1 MKETARVAIVG
12 AGIAGASVAWHLA
25 REGVDGIV
33 LLEREEAPG
42 RRASGR
48 NAALV
53 RQSVEDEVNLRLAV
67 ESVRFLEDP
76 PAGFEPR
83 PEFRRTGSLLL
94 AGDSMGLERL
104 DRVVAAALRNRLEVR
119 RVGAA
124 ECARIVPILARG
136 AVAGGLLC
144 PSDGV
149 IDIHALLHAFLRGAT
164 SRGARLLTSCRVEE
178 VLVEGGAVAGLRTS
192 AGELETRLVVNAAGA
207 WAGALAPPGAARLPL
222 RPTRRHLFVTE
233 PVPAV
238 DPRWPFVW
246 DVSGPFYFRPESGGL
261 LVCPCDED
269 DAPDLEETTD
279 PRIEEEAAAGT
290 LRLLP
295 SLAGRG
301 FARGWA
307 GLRTLT
313 PDHRFAIGEDPSLR
327 GLFWVAGLGGHGI
340 TCAPAIGRI
349 AADRILGKASAF
361 PDAALLAPGRFS

>member
-1 MKETARVAIVG
+1 MKETAQVAIVG

-25 REGVDGIV
+25 REGVEGIV

-42 RRASGR
+42 LRASGR

-53 RQSVEDEVNLRLAV
+53 RQSVEDEVNLQLAV

-76 PAGFEPR
+76 PGGFEPR

-104 DRVVAAALRNRLEVR
+104 DRVAAAALRNRLEVR
-119 RVGAA
+119 RIGAA

-136 AVAGGLLC
+136 TVAGGLHC

-149 IDIHALLHAFLRGAT
+149 IDIHALLQAFLRGAT
-164 SRGARLLTSCRVEE
+164 ARGGRLRTSCRVEE
-178 VLVEGGAVAGLRTS
+178 ILVEGEAVAGLRTS
-192 AGELETRLVVNAAGA
+192 AGDLATRVVVNAAGA
-207 WAGALAPPGAARLPL
+207 WAGALAPPGAAKVPL

-246 DVSGPFYFRPESGGL
+246 DVSGPLYFRPESGGL
-261 LVCPCDED
+261 LVCPCDEE
-269 DAPDLEETTD
+269 DAPGFDETTD

-301 FARGWA
+301 FARRWA

-313 PDHRFAIGEDPSLR
+313 PDQRFAIGEDPAVR
-327 GLFWVAGLGGHGI
+327 GFFWIAGLGGHGI
-340 TCAPAIGRI
+340 TCSPAIGRI
-349 AADRILGKASAF
+349 AADRILRGESAF
-361 PDAALLAPGRFS
+361 ADAPLLAPGRFA